1 MVVMTGAGI
10 STESGIPDFRGPNG
24 VWTRD
29 PAAAARATLG
39 HYLADPQARVEAWRR
54 RIAPADPPPEPN
66 PGHRSLVQLEAT
78 GRLRLLITQNV
89 DGLHLRAGS
98 DPARVVELH
107 GSVRRYRCL
116 GCGDEGPIERILE
129 RVRHGEADPHCIV
142 CGGIVKSAAISF
154 GQPLPRQELE
164 RAEQAA
170 READLFVAVGT
181 RLEVFPA
188 ASLPAVALAHGA
200 QLILVNQEPTRFD
213 HRASAVLRGA
223 IGEVLPDLVSGA

>member
-1 MVVMTGAGI
+1 MVMTGAGI

-29 PAAAARATLG
+29 PAAAARATLS
-39 HYLADPQARVEAWRR
+39 HYLADPQARLDAWQR
-54 RIAPADPPPEPN
+54 RIAPANPQPEPN
-66 PGHRSLVQLEAT
+66 SGHRSLVQLEAT
-78 GRLRLLITQNV
+78 GRLHLLITQNV

-98 DPARVVELH
+98 DPAKVVELH

-129 RVRHGEADPHCIV
+129 RVRHGEADPRCIV
-142 CGGIVKSAAISF
+142 CGGIIKSAAISF
-154 GQPLPRQELE
+154 GQPLPHEELE

-188 ASLPAVALAHGA
+188 ASLPAVALSHGA

-213 HRASAVLRGA
+213 RRAAAVLRGP
-223 IGEVLPDLVSGA
+223 IGEVLPDLVSGG